1 MNALEALWEY
11 QKVDMQ
17 LDAVVYELRNSDE
30 RKRLTKL
37 KGYILDVKEGI
48 DKIEG
53 NAASMI
59 EEFNSLEKRYTE
71 ISAKLI
77 ECREK
82 LMEANSGSD
91 QNAVSALQK
100 EIQDVNEELQRIE
113 KATVEL
119 MGNTEKQAKK
129 YVQIA
134 TGGNKGKKEY
144 DQVKVEYDEK
154 KKNADTEAKEIK
166 AKLAEMAKNIDK
178 EYISLYNKI
187 KANRPMPIAELVD
200 NRCTGC
206 HMELPPVFS
215 KRVDEADKPVECE
228 NCGRILIKR

>member
-17 LDAVVYELRNSDE
+17 LDSVISELRDSDE

-37 KGYILDVKEGI
+37 KNYILDVKDGI

-53 NAASMI
+53 NATGMVD
-59 EEFNSLEKRYTE
+59 EFNSLEKRYTS

-77 ECREK
+77 ECQEK
-82 LMEANSGSD
+82 LREAKNNEPED
-91 QNAVSALQK
+91 VNALQK
-100 EIQDVNEELQRIE
+100 ELQDVNEELQRIE
-113 KATVEL
+113 KALQEL
-119 MGNTEKQAKK
+119 MSNTEKQAKK

-134 TGGNKGKKEY
+134 SGGNKSKKEY
-144 DQVKVEYDEK
+144 DQVKTEYDEK
-154 KKNADTEAKEIK
+154 KKKADKDAKEIK
-166 AKLAEMAKNIDK
+166 VKLAEMARGIDK
-178 EYISLYNKI
+178 EYMELYNKI
-187 KANRPMPIAELVD
+187 KANRPMPIAELID

-215 KRVDEADKPVECE
+215 KRVDDSNKPVECE

>member
-17 LDAVVYELRNSDE
+17 LDSVVSELRDSDE

-37 KGYILDVKEGI
+37 KNYILDVKEGI

-53 NAASMI
+53 NATGMVD
-59 EEFNSLEKRYTE
+59 EFNALEKRYSD

-77 ECREK
+77 ECQEK
-82 LMEANSGSD
+82 LREAKN
-91 QNAVSALQK
+91 NEPENVNALQK
-100 EIQDVNEELQRIE
+100 ELQDVSEELQRIE
-113 KATVEL
+113 KAVQDL
-119 MGNTEKQAKK
+119 MNNTEKQAKK

-134 TGGNKGKKEY
+134 SGGNKSKKEY
-144 DQVKVEYDEK
+144 EQVKTEYDEK
-154 KKNADTEAKEIK
+154 KKKADKDAKEIK
-166 AKLAEMAKNIDK
+166 AKLSEMAKGIDK
-178 EYISLYNKI
+178 EYMNLYNKI
-187 KANRPMPIAELVD
+187 KANRPMPMAELVD

-215 KRVDEADKPVECE
+215 KRVDDADKPVECE